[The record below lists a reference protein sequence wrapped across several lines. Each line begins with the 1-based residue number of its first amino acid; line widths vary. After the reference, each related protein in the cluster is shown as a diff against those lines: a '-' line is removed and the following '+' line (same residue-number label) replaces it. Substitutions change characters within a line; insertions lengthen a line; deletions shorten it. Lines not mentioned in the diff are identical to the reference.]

1 MWKNNLLFF
10 CKPEENLQ
18 IEFDAGLLRK
28 FDYFVLQTIDPS
40 FYCKVET
47 VSYNIEI
54 SIQNNRPLAN
64 VLISNQSG
72 RALGTRSEERRSWN
86 AFHLFEEWKRNAFL
100 KSEKRNCVLVLM
112 KMPTLKNKKL
122 HLSKNDSF
130 LSKFQVNFSIVD

>member
-1 MWKNNLLFF
+1 M
-10 CKPEENLQ
+10 Q

-100 KSEKRNCVLVLM
+100 FSKEERGTKRVPEIRETKLRSGSHENANLEK
-112 KMPTLKNKKL
+112 
-122 HLSKNDSF
+122 
-130 LSKFQVNFSIVD
+130 